1 MRDRRILVVAALV
14 AASFVCVAIVEE
26 RTRLAGSHYY
36 GFLVWN
42 LVLAWVPFALAL
54 VAYDRAR
61 RVGVDAVVGG
71 LAALWLL
78 FLPNA
83 PYILTDFVH
92 LRHGAKVPVWFDAL
106 MLSSFA
112 WTALLLGLL
121 SLYLMQAVARRVV
134 SEAWTWVGVAGA
146 LTLASVGV
154 YLGRYVR
161 FNSWDAVTRPGRVA
175 HVLGASV
182 LRAPEHPRMAVALV
196 ALTSF
201 MFVGYI
207 MLYGFAG
214 LRLELDR
221 DRDR

>member
-1 MRDRRILVVAALV
+1 MRDRRILVVAALA
-14 AASFVCVAIVEE
+14 AASAVCVAIVEE
-26 RTRLAGSHYY
+26 RMRLAGSHFY

-61 RVGVDAVVGG
+61 RIGVDAITVAIG
-71 LAALWLL
+71 ALWLL

-92 LRHGAKVPVWFDAL
+92 LRHGTKVPVWFDAL

-154 YLGRYVR
+154 YLGRFVR
-161 FNSWDAVTRPGRVA
+161 FNSWDALTRPGRVA
-175 HVLGASV
+175 HVLADAV
-182 LRAPEHPRMAVALV
+182 TRAPEHPRMAVALV

-201 MFVGYI
+201 MFVGYLV
-207 MLYGFAG
+207 LYGFAG

-221 DRDR
+221 DRR